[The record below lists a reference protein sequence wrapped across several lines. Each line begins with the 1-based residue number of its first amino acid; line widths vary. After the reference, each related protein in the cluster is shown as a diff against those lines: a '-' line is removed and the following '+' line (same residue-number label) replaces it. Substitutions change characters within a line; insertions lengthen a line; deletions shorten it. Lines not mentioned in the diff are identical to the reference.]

1 MKQLAQKLKNG
12 EIQVIEVSTP
22 VLNAGMVIVRNHYSL
37 ISAGTEGSI
46 VIVAKKSLVGKEK
59 ERC

>member
-12 EIQVIEVSTP
+12 EIQVLEVPLP
-22 VLNAGMVIVRNHYSL
+22 VLGPGKVLARNHYSL
-37 ISAGTEGSI
+37 ISAGTEGHTMT
-46 VIVAKKSLVGKEK
+46 VAKKSLVGKAK